1 MPIDGDGTILG
12 PTFEFLSEASLGWYR
27 SGASQ
32 MALSYGQLLLSPGAV
47 TQPSSAFTS
56 EASLGFYRSGNSKM
70 ALSYGGLDMPRGTN
84 ASFGTALLSVGSVK
98 VSTTYIATGDI
109 VMLAGQG
116 GGTLGNL
123 GALEVNG
130 ITSGTSFNINSTS
143 ATDNNVVAWWI
154 IKSH

>member
-1 MPIDGDGTILG
+1 MPWTDGADSSTT
-12 PTFEFLSEASLGWYR
+12 PSFAFESERGLGW
-27 SGASQ
+27 
-32 MALSYGQLLLSPGAV
+32 
-47 TQPSSAFTS
+47 
-56 EASLGFYRSGNSKM
+56 YRSGNSKM
-70 ALSYGGLDMPRGTN
+70 ALSRGGLDMPRGTN
-84 ASFGTALLSVGSVK
+84 ASFGTALLSVGSIK

-109 VMLAGQG
+109 VMLASQG